1 MLSCVLLIIIAAIVE
16 VRKAIVCVCVWCLK
30 GGRVSFVGVN
40 YKGLGERS
48 VKLGDGIPSWNLEN
62 EVTCSQDSGMPSGP
76 PKLLTAE
83 WGAW

>member
-1 MLSCVLLIIIAAIVE
+1 M
-16 VRKAIVCVCVWCLK
+16 
-30 GGRVSFVGVN
+30 SFVGVN